1 MDESVGADCFDP
13 LKDKE
18 VFLGTSEA
26 GQVKNWSDEKWMVLA
41 SSEVGRGGWVK
52 VLGVSG

>member
-1 MDESVGADCFDP
+1 MDESVGGDCFDP